1 MKQYVSAGTY
11 QHVLN
16 VTQGVIYLRLPGL
29 PVGSYIERADVWI
42 GAPFASTGFSVVCDI
57 NQNGASLFS
66 SLSDRPSILTG
77 QMTAHVSGLTV
88 EVSRGDIITLD
99 VDDLPPE
106 RITAPIY
113 LGLTIEDGQTAGL
126 TEAEVIAA
134 VAGSLV
140 EGSGVMVEY
149 DPDEDTITLSSTG
162 GGVGGGTGG
171 YYLAQAG
178 PASPH
183 AQNDEFHEDSG
194 LWTLF
199 QSSDSTQTIADS
211 CLKIVQTSQSG
222 YKLSGRFQAV
232 PSGDWAIATRLAL
245 ISNRASYVE
254 GGLALFADA
263 TGNPNTTDIV
273 TFSLY
278 DSAGSHTSAGEVWD
292 DHNTYSSDLSSYDAS
307 TLESTGFIWLKIV
320 KSGTNYKFYTSSAEA
335 LVWYLRRSGTIP
347 FAPAEFGLFIYN
359 NGSTAS
365 ATVLCDC
372 FRVFAADPML
382 IGGTA

>member
-1 MKQYVSAGTY
+1 
-11 QHVLN
+11 
-16 VTQGVIYLRLPGL
+16 
-29 PVGSYIERADVWI
+29 
-42 GAPFASTGFSVVCDI
+42 
-57 NQNGASLFS
+57 
-66 SLSDRPSILTG
+66 
-77 QMTAHVSGLTV
+77 
-88 EVSRGDIITLD
+88 
-99 VDDLPPE
+99 
-106 RITAPIY
+106 
-113 LGLTIEDGQTAGL
+113 
-126 TEAEVIAA
+126 
-134 VAGSLV
+134 
-140 EGSGVMVEY
+140 
-149 DPDEDTITLSSTG
+149 
-162 GGVGGGTGG
+162 
-171 YYLAQAG
+171 
-178 PASPH
+178 
-183 AQNDEFHEDSG
+183 
-194 LWTLF
+194 
-199 QSSDSTQTIADS
+199 
-211 CLKIVQTSQSG
+211 
-222 YKLSGRFQAV
+222 
-232 PSGDWAIATRLAL
+232 
-245 ISNRASYVE
+245 VE